1 MPLFVTVS
9 SVPLI
14 LLVIP
19 AASIAV
25 KPALGIA
32 PAFPRPCSPGAVPSG
47 PIIPAACGRSLFP
60 CLFLALPAD
69 RPPVSPRRPG
79 LGHVPPA
86 GLVHSPV
93 LCDPLKVLA
102 LVPLRQHLAGERR
115 VLREAQRH
123 AARLVAVVA
132 VVSALAAVVAAH
144 GRGVLR
150 RWVFADDVRAPQRQ
164 AGVVGVCVRVAELAV
179 QPDLVLGAVLAEV
192 PDLAAL
198 CAFLGFGA
206 VACRVAVA
214 LATVVALSAVSI
226 SGKIIGKKTY
236 NQNRTFCSFVAVA
249 TTVPTNH
256 SNRIVLDPKVP
267 PRTSLP
273 TPLIQK
279 TC

>member
-19 AASIAV
+19 AVSIPM

-32 PAFPRPCSPGAVPSG
+32 PVFPRPCSRGTFPSS

-69 RPPVSPRRPG
+69 GSPIPPRRPG
-79 LGHVPPA
+79 LGHAPPA

-93 LCDPLKVLA
+93 LRDPLKVLV
-102 LVPLRQHLAGERR
+102 LVPLRQHLASERR
-115 VLREAQRH
+115 VFCKAQRH

-132 VVSALAAVVAAH
+132 VVPAVSAVVAADR
-144 GRGVLR
+144 RGVLCC
-150 RWVFADDVRAPQRQ
+150 WVFADNVGAPQRQ
-164 AGVVGVCVRVAELAV
+164 AGVVGVGARVAELAV
-179 QPDLVLGAVLAEV
+179 QPDFVLGAVLAEV

-206 VACRVAVA
+206 VPCRVAVA

-226 SGKIIGKKTY
+226 I
-236 NQNRTFCSFVAVA
+236 
-249 TTVPTNH
+249 
-256 SNRIVLDPKVP
+256 
-267 PRTSLP
+267 
-273 TPLIQK
+273 
-279 TC
+279 